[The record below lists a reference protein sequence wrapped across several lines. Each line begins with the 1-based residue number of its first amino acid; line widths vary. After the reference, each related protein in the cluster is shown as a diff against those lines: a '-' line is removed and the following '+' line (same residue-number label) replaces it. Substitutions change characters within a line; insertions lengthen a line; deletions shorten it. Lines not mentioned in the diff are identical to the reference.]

1 VPMNYVVDSACEVAV
16 IGLGFVGLP
25 AAIMLARAGKKVIG
39 VDIDDSLIRR
49 LHAGECPINE
59 PSVATVFHDAATRAN
74 FTATTTVPVADTYII
89 AVPTPLHA
97 RKKVAALDA
106 LEITTASIVSK
117 LRRGALVIVESTI
130 PPRTCE
136 EIIKPI
142 LERSGLRVGADL
154 LLAHCPER
162 LYPGNVADEI
172 INNDRIIGG
181 CNDAANE
188 RASALYAS
196 FVRGKLLST
205 DMLTA
210 EFCKLIENTYR
221 DVNIALVNELAMV
234 AERLGT
240 SIDAAIDLAN
250 LHPRVSLLRPG
261 IGVGGHCIPI
271 DPWFIAEVAPEQT
284 ELIPAARRINDRM
297 PYVIAGRIRHALA
310 GIHDPSI
317 GIYGVTYKPDVDDQ
331 RESPAW
337 EIVRLLRE
345 DGYRVDV
352 ADPIAHLGEAKT
364 LLELAAGKDALIVL
378 VPHQQA
384 RRELAEQRDEIVSTL
399 RHPILITFGSSSSD
413 GTR

>member
-1 VPMNYVVDSACEVAV
+1 MKYVVDSECDVAV
-16 IGLGFVGLP
+16 VGLGFVGLP
-25 AAIMLARAGKKVIG
+25 AAIMLAKAGKKVIG
-39 VDIDDSLIRR
+39 VDTDDQLVRR
-49 LHAGECPINE
+49 LQAGECPINE
-59 PSVATVFHDAATRAN
+59 PSVATAFHDAATKAN
-74 FTATTTVPVADTYII
+74 LTATKIVPVADTYII

-106 LEITTASIVSK
+106 LQMATVSIVSQ

-130 PPRTCE
+130 PPLSCE
-136 EIIKPI
+136 EIITPI
-142 LERSGLRVGADL
+142 LERSGLKVGTDL

-181 CNDAANE
+181 CNAAANE
-188 RASALYAS
+188 RASGLYAS
-196 FVRGKLLST
+196 FVKGKLLPT

-210 EFCKLIENTYR
+210 EFCKLMENTYR

-297 PYVIAGRIRHALA
+297 PHVIAGRIRRALA

-317 GIYGVTYKPDVDDQ
+317 GIYGVTYKVDVDDQ

-345 DGYRVDV
+345 DGYRLDV
-352 ADPIAHLGEAKT
+352 ADPIAHVGEAKT
-364 LLELAAGKDALIVL
+364 LLELASGKDALIVL
-378 VPHQQA
+378 VPHQPA
-384 RRELAEQRDEIVSTL
+384 RSELAERRDEILRTL
-399 RHPILITFGSSSSD
+399 QHPILITFGSGSSN
-413 GTR
+413 GA

>member
-1 VPMNYVVDSACEVAV
+1 MKYVVDSECEVAV
-16 IGLGFVGLP
+16 VGLGFVGLP
-25 AAIMLARAGKKVIG
+25 AAIMLAKAGKKVIG
-39 VDIDDSLIRR
+39 VDTNDQLVRR
-49 LHAGECPINE
+49 LQAGECPINE
-59 PSVATVFHDAATRAN
+59 PSVATAFHDATTKAN
-74 FTATTTVPVADTYII
+74 FTATTIVPVADTFII

-106 LEITTASIVSK
+106 LQMATASIVSQ

-130 PPRTCE
+130 PPLSCE
-136 EIIKPI
+136 ETITPI
-142 LERSGLRVGADL
+142 LERSGLKVGTDL

-181 CNDAANE
+181 CNAAANE
-188 RASALYAS
+188 RASGLYAS
-196 FVRGKLLST
+196 FVKGKLLPT

-210 EFCKLIENTYR
+210 EFCKLMENTYR

-297 PYVIAGRIRHALA
+297 PHVIAGRIRRTLA

-317 GIYGVTYKPDVDDQ
+317 GIYGVTYKVDVDDQ

-345 DGYRVDV
+345 DGYRLDV
-352 ADPIAHLGEAKT
+352 ADPIAHVGQAKT
-364 LLELAAGKDALIVL
+364 LLELASGKDALIVL
-378 VPHQQA
+378 VPHQPA
-384 RRELAEQRDEIVSTL
+384 RSELAERRDEILRTL
-399 RHPILITFGSSSSD
+399 QHPILMTFGSVSSN
-413 GTR
+413 GA

>member
-1 VPMNYVVDSACEVAV
+1 MSYVSEAECDVAV

-25 AAIMLARAGKKVIG
+25 AAIMLARGGKKVIG
-39 VDIDDSLIRR
+39 VDIDDRLIRR

-59 PSVATVFHDAATRAN
+59 RGVAAVFHDPATRAH
-74 FTATTTVPVADTYII
+74 FRATTTVPIADAYVI

-97 RKKVAALDA
+97 RKKVADLAA
-106 LEITTASIVSK
+106 LEIATASIVAT
-117 LRRGALVIVESTI
+117 LRHGALVIVESTI
-130 PPRTCE
+130 PPLCCD
-136 EIIKPI
+136 EIVKPI
-142 LERSGLRVGADL
+142 LERSGWKVGTDV

-172 INNDRIIGG
+172 IHNDRIIGG
-181 CNDAANE
+181 CNARANE
-188 RASALYAS
+188 RACELYQA
-196 FVRGKLLST
+196 FVTGELLCT

-250 LHPRVSLLRPG
+250 RHPRVSLLRPG

-297 PYVIAGRIRHALA
+297 PHVIAARIRRAVA
-310 GIHDPSI
+310 SVADPAI
-317 GIYGVTYKPDVDDQ
+317 GVYGVTYKPDVDDQ

-337 EIVRLLRE
+337 EIIKLLEADGFRLE
-345 DGYRVDV
+345 VS
-352 ADPIAHLGEAKT
+352 DPIARIGEARS
-364 LLELAAGKDALIVL
+364 LRELARGKDALVVL
-378 VPHQQA
+378 VPHEAA
-384 RRELAEQRDEIVSTL
+384 RLELEMHRDELLKML
-399 RHPILITFGSSSSD
+399 RTPILISF
-413 GTR
+413 

>member
-1 VPMNYVVDSACEVAV
+1 MKYVVDSECDVAV
-16 IGLGFVGLP
+16 VGLGFVGLP
-25 AAIMLARAGKKVIG
+25 AAIMLAKAGKKVIG
-39 VDIDDSLIRR
+39 VDTDDQLVRR
-49 LHAGECPINE
+49 LQAGECPINE
-59 PSVATVFHDAATRAN
+59 PSVATAFHDAATKAN
-74 FTATTTVPVADTYII
+74 LTATKIVPVADTYII

-106 LEITTASIVSK
+106 LQMATVSIVSQ

-130 PPRTCE
+130 PPLSCE
-136 EIIKPI
+136 EIITPI
-142 LERSGLRVGADL
+142 LERSGLKVGTDL

-181 CNDAANE
+181 CNAAAHE
-188 RASALYAS
+188 RASGLYAS
-196 FVRGKLLST
+196 FVKGKLLPT

-210 EFCKLIENTYR
+210 EFCKLMENTYR

-297 PYVIAGRIRHALA
+297 PHVIAGRIRRALA

-317 GIYGVTYKPDVDDQ
+317 GIYGVTYKVDVDDQ

-345 DGYRVDV
+345 DGYRLDV
-352 ADPIAHLGEAKT
+352 ADPIAHVGEAKT
-364 LLELAAGKDALIVL
+364 LLELASGKDALIVL
-378 VPHQQA
+378 VPHQPA
-384 RRELAEQRDEIVSTL
+384 RSELAERRDEILRTL
-399 RHPILITFGSSSSD
+399 QHPILITFGSGSSN
-413 GTR
+413 GA

>member
-1 VPMNYVVDSACEVAV
+1 MKYVVDSECEVAV
-16 IGLGFVGLP
+16 VGLGFVGLP

-39 VDIDDSLIRR
+39 VDINQTLIQR
-49 LHAGECPINE
+49 LQAGDCPINE
-59 PSVATVFHDAATRAN
+59 PSIATVFHHPATKSN
-74 FTATTTVPVADTYII
+74 FSSTNTVPVADTYII

-106 LEITTASIVSK
+106 LEITAASIVSK

-130 PPRTCE
+130 PPLSCE
-136 EIIKPI
+136 ETIRPI
-142 LERSGLRVGADL
+142 LERSGLKVGTDL

-181 CNDAANE
+181 CNEAANE
-188 RASALYAS
+188 RAIALYGS
-196 FVRGKLLST
+196 FVKGKLLAT

-240 SIDAAIDLAN
+240 SIDVAIDLAN
-250 LHPRVSLLRPG
+250 MHPRVSLLRPG

-297 PYVIAGRIRHALA
+297 PHVIAGRIRRALA
-310 GIHDPSI
+310 GIPDPLI
-317 GIYGVTYKPDVDDQ
+317 GVYGVTYKPDVDDQ

-345 DGYRVDV
+345 DGYRLDV
-352 ADPIAHLGEAKT
+352 VDPIAHLGEAKT
-364 LLELAAGKDALIVL
+364 LLELAPGKDALIVL
-378 VPHQQA
+378 VPHQ
-384 RRELAEQRDEIVSTL
+384 RVLSELALCRNDIVGNL
-399 RHPILITFGSSSSD
+399 RHPILITFGSGSQS
-413 GTR
+413 GM